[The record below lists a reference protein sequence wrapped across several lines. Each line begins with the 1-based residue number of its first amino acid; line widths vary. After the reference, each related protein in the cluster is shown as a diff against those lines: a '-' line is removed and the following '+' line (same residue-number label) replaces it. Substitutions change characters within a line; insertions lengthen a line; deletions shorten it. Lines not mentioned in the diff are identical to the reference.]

1 MKYTLIVSFLFLM
14 SFSSSDKQAFK
25 IFDKNGKNSSYEKL
39 LKEAKNADIVFFGEM
54 HDNPI
59 CHWLELELAKD
70 LYKDK
75 KEKLVLGA
83 EMFEA
88 DCQGT
93 LNDYLSDKIKE
104 DELKTKGRVW
114 PNYLTDYK
122 PLVELAKANKIPFI
136 ATNVPRRYASMVY
149 KNGMA
154 SLDTIPSSAKA
165 WLAPLPYKYDPE
177 LKCYKDIFA
186 AAGGHGGQ
194 NLPMSQA
201 LKDATMAY
209 FILQHWKSGQ
219 TFLHFNGAY
228 HTNDYLGIVWYLKQ
242 SNPNLK
248 IMTISSVEQD
258 GIESLKTEN
267 LNLANF
273 IINVPESMTK
283 TY

>member
-1 MKYTLIVSFLFLM
+1 M